1 MDYVTVLLVDDNTD
15 LLRLLRRRFERDGY
29 EVVAVED
36 GRQALLALS
45 RQVPD
50 VAILDLVMPGMSG
63 FELAEE
69 IKKRGDV
76 PIIFLTAV
84 DEAATRIEGIR
95 EYAEDYVVKPFDYEE
110 LLVRMQRILR
120 RTAGL
125 TSLHEPLV
133 AVDAAL
139 SLDFGRAEAHVP
151 DGVVKLSVTEAK
163 LLYHLVR
170 HAGHTVPLETLVS
183 KIWGYADERG
193 PEALRVAIY
202 RLRRKIEP
210 EPRKPRYVLT
220 DRDVGYRFV
229 QFKDW

>member
-1 MDYVTVLLVDDNTD
+1 VDYVTILLVDDNID
-15 LLRLLRRRFERDGY
+15 LLRLLQRRFERDGF
-29 EVVAVED
+29 EVIAAED

-63 FELAEE
+63 FEVADE
-69 IKKRGDV
+69 IKKKGDV

-84 DEAATRIEGIR
+84 DEASMRIEGIR
-95 EYAEDYVVKPFDYEE
+95 EYAEDYVVKPFDYQE
-110 LLVRMQRILR
+110 LLVRLQRILR

-125 TSLHEPLV
+125 TSLREPLV
-133 AVDAAL
+133 VVDEGL
-139 SLDFGRAEAHVP
+139 SLDFGRAEAHGP

-163 LLYHLVR
+163 LLYHFVR
-170 HAGHTVPLETLVS
+170 HSGQTVPLETLVS
-183 KIWGYADERG
+183 RIWGYADDRG

-210 EPRKPRYVLT
+210 EPSNPRYILT

-229 QFKDW
+229 SLSDQ

>member
-29 EVVAVED
+29 EVVAVDD

-120 RTAGL
+120 RTA
-125 TSLHEPLV
+125 
-133 AVDAAL
+133 
-139 SLDFGRAEAHVP
+139 
-151 DGVVKLSVTEAK
+151 
-163 LLYHLVR
+163 
-170 HAGHTVPLETLVS
+170 VS
-183 KIWGYADERG
+183 STTR
-193 PEALRVAIY
+193 P
-202 RLRRKIEP
+202 
-210 EPRKPRYVLT
+210 
-220 DRDVGYRFV
+220 
-229 QFKDW
+229 